1 MPILL
6 AIGSNNKY
14 TLCYWLNII
23 IQFKCSYTSLIND
36 NLYKMYCTSK
46 CSYVLCSIPKAIA
59 MYVLS
64 TVSFFY
70 FGFKRCSI
78 LHAKK

>member
-23 IQFKCSYTSLIND
+23 IQFIFSYTSLIND
-36 NLYKMYCTSK
+36 NLYNTVQLK
-46 CSYVLCSIPKAIA
+46 CSHVLCSITKAIA
-59 MYVLS
+59 MYDLS
-64 TVSFFY
+64 TVSFLFW
-70 FGFKRCSI
+70 F
-78 LHAKK
+78 